1 MLFTYNWKLDLL
13 NHIYVGKDEKF
24 CSSFEV
30 QEFIVMYTVPRIAA
44 VILSKIGLLKIF
56 YLDLV

>member
-1 MLFTYNWKLDLL
+1 M
-13 NHIYVGKDEKF
+13 GKDEEF

-44 VILSKIGLLKIF
+44 VILSKIGLFDIF